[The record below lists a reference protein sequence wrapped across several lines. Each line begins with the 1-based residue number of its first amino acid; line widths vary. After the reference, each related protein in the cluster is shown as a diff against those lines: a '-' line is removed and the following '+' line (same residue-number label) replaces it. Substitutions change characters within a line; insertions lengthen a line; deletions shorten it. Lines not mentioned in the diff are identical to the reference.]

1 MTSDPRWYVVQTQP
15 HAERKAAAH
24 LDRQGFQSYLPQYLK
39 SRRHARRIE
48 KVASPLYPRYLFVAV
63 DIAAQ
68 RWRAIQSTIGVARLV
83 CNGDLPASVPE
94 GVVSALKQRHDEHG
108 FISLEK
114 RPLFKSG
121 YSIRVVDGVFISCF
135 GLFEGMTDSERVTI
149 LLDLLG
155 RKVRVLLDSSYV
167 AAA

>member
-94 GVVSALKQRHDEHG
+94 GVVSALKQRHDEDG

-121 YSIRVVDGVFISCF
+121 DSIRVVDGVFISCF